1 LRSVTYG
8 KTLDVYEFCSDELK
22 KSLDCGR
29 DFEAKLLEEEEKL
42 RQASMKE
49 DVVMT
54 EESKEPP
61 KESAKP
67 KLVGLAA
74 KNAMK

>member
-1 LRSVTYG
+1 M
-8 KTLDVYEFCSDELK
+8 
-22 KSLDCGR
+22 
-29 DFEAKLLEEEEKL
+29 LEEEEKQ

-54 EESKEPP
+54 EESKEPI
-61 KESAKP
+61 KEAAKP
-67 KLVGLAA
+67 RLVGAAA